1 MLYLCTNKIETR
13 IINNKKKSDMEFQN
27 NNVIVLR
34 NGAIG
39 YVASFN
45 GKPSMLIF
53 KNYTNTVGVYNGDLK
68 KGGNANY
75 DVMSVYDGT
84 SVENP
89 KDIYKKSFKVEE
101 LPKVWERSE

>member
-1 MLYLCTNKIETR
+1 M
-13 IINNKKKSDMEFQN
+13 DFQN

-53 KNYTNTVGVYNGDLK
+53 KNYTNTVGVYNSDLK
-68 KGGNANY
+68 KGGNSNY
-75 DVMSVYDGT
+75 DIMSIYDGS
-84 SVENP
+84 SVEDT
-89 KDIYKKSFKVEE
+89 KAIYKKSFNVDE

>member
-1 MLYLCTNKIETR
+1 M
-13 IINNKKKSDMEFQN
+13 DFQN

-45 GKPSMLIF
+45 GKPRMLIF
-53 KNYTNTVGVYNGDLK
+53 KNYTNTVGVYNSDLK
-68 KGGNANY
+68 KGGNSNY
-75 DVMSVYDGT
+75 DVMSIYDGS
-84 SVENP
+84 SVEDT
-89 KDIYKKSFKVEE
+89 KAIYKKSFNVDE

>member
-1 MLYLCTNKIETR
+1 M
-13 IINNKKKSDMEFQN
+13 DFQN

-53 KNYTNTVGVYNGDLK
+53 KNYTNTVGVYNIDLK
-68 KGGNANY
+68 KGGNSNY
-75 DVMSVYDGT
+75 DVMSIYDGS
-84 SVENP
+84 SVEDT
-89 KDIYKKSFKVEE
+89 KAIYKKSFNVDE

>member
-1 MLYLCTNKIETR
+1 M
-13 IINNKKKSDMEFQN
+13 DFQN

-53 KNYTNTVGVYNGDLK
+53 KNYTNTVGVYNSDLK
-68 KGGNANY
+68 KGGNSNY
-75 DVMSVYDGT
+75 DVMSIYDGS
-84 SVENP
+84 SVEDT
-89 KDIYKKSFKVEE
+89 KAIYKKSFNVDE
-101 LPKVWERSE
+101 LPKVWERTE

>member
-1 MLYLCTNKIETR
+1 M
-13 IINNKKKSDMEFQN
+13 DFQN

-53 KNYTNTVGVYNGDLK
+53 KNYTNTVGVYNSDLK
-68 KGGNANY
+68 KGGNSNY
-75 DVMSVYDGT
+75 DVMSIYDGS
-84 SVENP
+84 SVEDT
-89 KDIYKKSFKVEE
+89 KAIYKKSFNVDE
-101 LPKVWERSE
+101 LPKIWERSE

>member
-1 MLYLCTNKIETR
+1 M
-13 IINNKKKSDMEFQN
+13 DFQN

-53 KNYTNTVGVYNGDLK
+53 KNYTNTVGVYNSDLK
-68 KGGNANY
+68 KGGNSNY
-75 DVMSVYDGT
+75 DVMSIYDGS
-84 SVENP
+84 SVEDT
-89 KDIYKKSFKVEE
+89 KAIYKKSFNVNE
-101 LPKVWERSE
+101 LPKIWERSE

>member
-1 MLYLCTNKIETR
+1 M
-13 IINNKKKSDMEFQN
+13 DFQN

-53 KNYTNTVGVYNGDLK
+53 KNYTNTVGVYNSDLK
-68 KGGNANY
+68 KGNNSNY
-75 DVMSVYDGT
+75 DVMSIYDGS
-84 SVENP
+84 SVEDT
-89 KDIYKKSFKVEE
+89 KTIYKKSFNVDE

>member
-1 MLYLCTNKIETR
+1 M
-13 IINNKKKSDMEFQN
+13 DFQN

-53 KNYTNTVGVYNGDLK
+53 KNYTNTVGVYDSDLK
-68 KGGNANY
+68 KGGNSNY
-75 DVMSVYDGT
+75 DVMSIYDGS
-84 SVENP
+84 SVEDT
-89 KDIYKKSFKVEE
+89 KAIYKKSFNVDE

>member
-1 MLYLCTNKIETR
+1 M
-13 IINNKKKSDMEFQN
+13 DFQN

-53 KNYTNTVGVYNGDLK
+53 KNYTNTVGVYNSDLK
-68 KGGNANY
+68 KGGNSNY
-75 DVMSVYDGT
+75 DVMSIYDGS
-84 SVENP
+84 SVEDT
-89 KDIYKKSFKVEE
+89 KAIYKKSFNVNE

>member
-1 MLYLCTNKIETR
+1 M
-13 IINNKKKSDMEFQN
+13 DFQN
-27 NNVIVLR
+27 NNVTVLR

-53 KNYTNTVGVYNGDLK
+53 KNYTNTVGVYNSDLK
-68 KGGNANY
+68 KGGNSNY
-75 DVMSVYDGT
+75 DVMSIYDGS
-84 SVENP
+84 SVEDA
-89 KDIYKKSFKVEE
+89 KAIYKKSFNVDE

>member
-1 MLYLCTNKIETR
+1 MKI
-13 IINNKKKSDMEFQN
+13 IIHTSKMILLKQIIKQD
-27 NNVIVLR
+27 
-34 NGAIG
+34 
-39 YVASFN
+39 
-45 GKPSMLIF
+45 MLIF

-75 DVMSVYDGT
+75 DVMSVYDGA

>member
-1 MLYLCTNKIETR
+1 M
-13 IINNKKKSDMEFQN
+13 DFQN

-53 KNYTNTVGVYNGDLK
+53 KNYTNTVGVYIRDLQT
-68 KGGNANY
+68 GGKSNY
-75 DVMSVYDGT
+75 DVMSIYDGS
-84 SVENP
+84 SVEDT
-89 KDIYKKSFKVEE
+89 KTIYKKSFNVDE

>member
-1 MLYLCTNKIETR
+1 M
-13 IINNKKKSDMEFQN
+13 DFQN

-53 KNYTNTVGVYNGDLK
+53 KNYTNTVGVYNSYLK
-68 KGGNANY
+68 KGGNSNY
-75 DVMSVYDGT
+75 DVMSIYDGS
-84 SVENP
+84 SVEDT
-89 KDIYKKSFKVEE
+89 KAIYKKSFNVDE

>member
-1 MLYLCTNKIETR
+1 M
-13 IINNKKKSDMEFQN
+13 DFQN

-53 KNYTNTVGVYNGDLK
+53 KNYTNTVGVYNSDLK
-68 KGGNANY
+68 KGSNSNY
-75 DVMSVYDGT
+75 DVMSIYDGS
-84 SVENP
+84 SVEDA
-89 KDIYKKSFKVEE
+89 KTIYKKSFNVDE

>member
-1 MLYLCTNKIETR
+1 M
-13 IINNKKKSDMEFQN
+13 DFQN

-53 KNYTNTVGVYNGDLK
+53 KNYTNTVGVYNSDLK
-68 KGGNANY
+68 KGGNSNY
-75 DVMSVYDGT
+75 DVMSIYDGS
-84 SVENP
+84 SVEDT
-89 KDIYKKSFKVEE
+89 KAIYKKSFNVDE
-101 LPKVWERSE
+101 LPKVWKRSE

>member
-1 MLYLCTNKIETR
+1 M
-13 IINNKKKSDMEFQN
+13 DFQN
-27 NNVIVLR
+27 SNVIVLR

-53 KNYTNTVGVYNGDLK
+53 KNYTNTVGVYNSDLK
-68 KGGNANY
+68 KGGNSNY
-75 DVMSVYDGT
+75 DVMSIYDGS
-84 SVENP
+84 SVEDT
-89 KDIYKKSFKVEE
+89 KAIYKKSFNVDE

>member
-1 MLYLCTNKIETR
+1 M
-13 IINNKKKSDMEFQN
+13 DFQN

-53 KNYTNTVGVYNGDLK
+53 KNYTNTVGVYNSDLK
-68 KGGNANY
+68 KGGNSKY
-75 DVMSVYDGT
+75 DVMSIYDGS
-84 SVENP
+84 SVEDT
-89 KDIYKKSFKVEE
+89 KAIYKKSFNVDE

>member
-1 MLYLCTNKIETR
+1 M
-13 IINNKKKSDMEFQN
+13 DFQN
-27 NNVIVLR
+27 NNVVVLR

-53 KNYTNTVGVYNGDLK
+53 KNYINTVGVYNSDLK
-68 KGGNANY
+68 KGSNPNY
-75 DVMSVYDGT
+75 DVMSIYDGS
-84 SVENP
+84 SVEDT
-89 KDIYKKSFKVEE
+89 KTIYKKSFNVDE